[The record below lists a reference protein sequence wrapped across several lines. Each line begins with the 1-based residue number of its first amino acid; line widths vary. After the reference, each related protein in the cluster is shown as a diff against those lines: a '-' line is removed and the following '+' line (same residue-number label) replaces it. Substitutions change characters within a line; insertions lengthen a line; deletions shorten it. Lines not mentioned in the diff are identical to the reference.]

1 MTLKFIALSAY
12 MFTTTALFAQGKFFA
27 SVSAGAGQSAAN
39 VKLDY
44 NNYRMANYD
53 NISSY
58 YLHAGLGYE
67 IRRWRLSTGIEFF
80 RTGFNK
86 GFAYSNDQFGFYER
100 ILVHGENMAIP
111 LLLSYKIP
119 IIKNLNI
126 APAAGAAIIYTPGT
140 HHYTSDHITLSIDP
154 WDGLFATKKI
164 TPGAI
169 AKILAEVG
177 IGKKLTVFA
186 GPSLR
191 YYKPNPSLHYYLYL
205 GEIGITRHF

>member
-12 MFTTTALFAQGKFFA
+12 MFTTTTLFAQGKFFA

-67 IRRWRLSTGIEFF
+67 IRRWRLSAGVEFF
-80 RTGFNK
+80 RTGFYK
-86 GFAYSNDQFGFYER
+86 GFAYSNDQLGFYEK
-100 ILVHGENMAIP
+100 IMAHNENTAIP
-111 LLLSYKIP
+111 LLLSYEMRLL
-119 IIKNLNI
+119 KNVSI
-126 APAAGAAIIYTPGT
+126 VPAAGAAMIFAGKT
-140 HHYTSDHITLSIDP
+140 HYNTNDFTLNIDP
-154 WDGLFATKKI
+154 WDNLVVNRNLSM
-164 TPGAI
+164 GAI
-169 AKILAEVG
+169 AKVTAEVS
-177 IGKKLTVFA
+177 IGKKIILFA

>member
-1 MTLKFIALSAY
+1 MVFKLIALSAL
-12 MFTTTALFAQGKFFA
+12 MLTTAALFAQGKF
-27 SVSAGAGQSAAN
+27 SVQLGIGAGQSSAN
-39 VKLDY
+39 VNLDY
-44 NNYRMANYD
+44 NNYHMANYD
-53 NISSY
+53 NIGSY
-58 YLHAGLGYE
+58 YLYGGIGYQ

-100 ILVHGENMAIP
+100 IMVHGENMAIP

-126 APAAGAAIIYTPGT
+126 APAAGATIIYTPGT

-154 WDGLFATKKI
+154 WDGLFATRKI

-169 AKILAEVG
+169 AKIFAEVG
-177 IGKKLTVFA
+177 IGKKLAVFA

-191 YYKPNPSLHYYLYL
+191 YFKPNPSLQYYLYL
-205 GEIGITRHF
+205 FEGGLVRNF